1 MIQRYDE
8 DVVKTLMPLLVN
20 VLECLDSAYQSNQE
34 HEVEVELLREDNE
47 QLVTQYEREKS
58 ARKQSEQKL
67 LDTEDL
73 AETENKELAGRLEA
87 LESIARMLELK
98 HKNSMEHANRLEERE
113 GETKKE
119 YAKLHDR
126 YTELF
131 KTHVDYMER
140 TKLLMSSTHSQMSSV
155 SERNVADR
163 SRLHPMYRLVGRIL
177 CLFGFFVLV
186 QIVSKSYLFPCFLI
200 FLIISFLPP
209 PYFFELKTPLTA
221 RYTARPTHS
230 FSPIF
235 RSSGPVSYGFASLE
249 TSQMLDT
256 ETVCSVGN
264 SSNDSGSGP
273 PSLQNEFDNIQTMER
288 SAETDNM
295 RQTNQATSPNS
306 EQAPSGPTTPVT
318 PTHATGLKIYSS
330 YLLNWKTF
338 DNVVIF

>member
-73 AETENKELAGRLEA
+73 AETENKELASRLEA

-98 HKNSMEHANRLEERE
+98 HKNSLEHANRLEDRE
-113 GETKKE
+113 SETKKE

-155 SERNVADR
+155 SERNAADR
-163 SRLHPMYRLVGRIL
+163 SRLHPMYRLVGSRRSCFLFL
-177 CLFGFFVLV
+177 CLSKFHPKSHFFGFL
-186 QIVSKSYLFPCFLI
+186 LFLCCLF
-200 FLIISFLPP
+200 SFHPFILSNSESILP
-209 PYFFELKTPLTA
+209 

-249 TSQMLDT
+249 TSQMMDT

-288 SAETDNM
+288 SAETDNL
-295 RQTNQATSPNS
+295 RQSNQATSPSS

-318 PTHATGLKIYSS
+318 PTHAPGI
-330 YLLNWKTF
+330 
-338 DNVVIF
+338 